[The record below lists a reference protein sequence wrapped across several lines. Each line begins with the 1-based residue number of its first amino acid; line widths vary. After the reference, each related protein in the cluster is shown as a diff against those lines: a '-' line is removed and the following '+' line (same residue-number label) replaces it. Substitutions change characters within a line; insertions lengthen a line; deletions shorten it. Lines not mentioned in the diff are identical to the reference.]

1 MDSQP
6 SRPLMDALGLP
17 TPVCRVLNKP
27 VSTPAPAPLS
37 ATPPRL
43 SGWLWALSSMVAL
56 FVGALAG
63 AYLFPETK
71 FQEKVVEKRV
81 EVERRVE
88 VPLEKVVERVV
99 YKEVEKRVEVPVER
113 VVVKELEIP
122 IPMKDQE
129 AIFKPSAEPSSWDA
143 IRHGLTKSEVR
154 AILGDPATEQEREG
168 SLFWYYKEEG
178 QGVLF
183 IRFKAGGFLGS
194 DRVDLWL
201 GPPRASGPK
210 EKIAV
215 RLLGIAQQA
224 RAAGNLPLAL
234 VYAEAAAT
242 ADPSNQDGK
251 ELVSKLRK
259 ELNDQSLRR

>member
-1 MDSQP
+1 M
-6 SRPLMDALGLP
+6 
-17 TPVCRVLNKP
+17 
-27 VSTPAPAPLS
+27 
-37 ATPPRL
+37 
-43 SGWLWALSSMVAL
+43 LWALSSTVIL
-56 FVGALAG
+56 LVGALAG

-81 EVERRVE
+81 EVERLVE
-88 VPLEKVVERVV
+88 VPVERIVEKVV
-99 YKEVEKRVEVPVER
+99 YQDVEKRVEVLVER

-129 AIFKPSAEPSSWDA
+129 AIFKPSAEPTSWDA
-143 IRHGLTKSEVR
+143 VRRGLSKSEVR
-154 AILGDPATEQEREG
+154 AVLGDPATEQEREG
-168 SLFWYYKEEG
+168 ALYWHYMAEG

-183 IRFKAGGFLGS
+183 VRFKLGGFLGS

-210 EKIAV
+210 EKVTV

-224 RAAGNLPLAL
+224 RTAGNLPLAL

-242 ADPSNQDGK
+242 ADPSNQDVR

-259 ELNDQSLRR
+259 ELNDQSLKR

>member
-1 MDSQP
+1 M
-6 SRPLMDALGLP
+6 
-17 TPVCRVLNKP
+17 
-27 VSTPAPAPLS
+27 STPAQEPRKVSEQAP
-37 ATPPRL
+37 PP
-43 SGWLWALSSMVAL
+43 SWLWLVSSL
-56 FVGALAG
+56 CSLLVGALVG

-71 FQEKVVEKRV
+71 VQEKMVEKRV
-81 EVERRVE
+81 EIERRVE
-88 VPLEKVVERVV
+88 VPVEKIIEKVVYRD
-99 YKEVEKRVEVPVER
+99 VEKRVEVPVER

-129 AIFKPSAEPSSWDA
+129 TIFKPSAEPTNWDA
-143 IRHGLTKSEVR
+143 ISHGLTKPEVR
-154 AILGDPATEQEREG
+154 TILGEPATEQERDG
-168 SLFWYYKEEG
+168 ALYWHYKAEG

-183 IRFKAGGFLGS
+183 VRFKLGGFLGS

-201 GPPRASGPK
+201 GPPRASGPR
-210 EKIAV
+210 EKVIV

-224 RAAGNLPLAL
+224 RTAGNLPLAL

-242 ADPSNQDGK
+242 ADPSNQDVK

>member
-1 MDSQP
+1 
-6 SRPLMDALGLP
+6 LP
-17 TPVCRVLNKP
+17 THVPRFFNTT
-27 VSTPAPAPLS
+27 VSTPAPEPLPAS
-37 ATPPRL
+37 PPRP
-43 SGWLWALSSMVAL
+43 SGWLWALSSAVTL

-88 VPLEKVVERVV
+88 VPVEKVVERVV

-113 VVVKELEIP
+113 VVIKELEIP
-122 IPMKDQE
+122 IPMKDQDT
-129 AIFKPSAEPSSWDA
+129 IFKPSAEPTSWDA
-143 IRHGLTKSEVR
+143 ISHSLTKSDVR
-154 AILGDPATEQEREG
+154 AILGEPATEQERDG
-168 SLFWYYKEEG
+168 ALYWHYKAEG

-183 IRFKAGGFLGS
+183 VRFKLGGFLGS

-201 GPPRASGPK
+201 GPPRASGPR
-210 EKIAV
+210 EKVTV

-224 RAAGNLPLAL
+224 HTAGNLPLAL

-242 ADPSNQDGK
+242 ATPSNQDVK